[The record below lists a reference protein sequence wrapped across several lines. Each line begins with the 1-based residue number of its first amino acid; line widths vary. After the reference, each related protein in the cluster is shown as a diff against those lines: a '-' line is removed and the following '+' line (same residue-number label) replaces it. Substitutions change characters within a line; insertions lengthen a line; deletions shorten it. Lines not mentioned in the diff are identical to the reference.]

1 MICSY
6 GVKSLRY
13 NGEELGCRVELQVDG
28 ESYCALDFRK
38 STVGLKVDE
47 VMELRKTDMGY
58 FLTDDEITG
67 SVDVLDADG
76 NDVAFQLIHNQIRW
90 GTHPEISD
98 FMELCISNYLVR
110 NRYVEP
116 SSIQLVGIALLF
128 WKYKGLSYKME
139 YLKNESKVV
148 IHRKGYTQA
157 HSIILTSGSS
167 ITKKGFLKDC
177 SMVVGVL
184 EEEILK

>member
-1 MICSY
+1 MRCSY

-13 NGEELGCRVELQVDG
+13 NGEELGCRVELQIDG

-38 STVGLKVDE
+38 PTDDLKVDE
-47 VMELRKTDMGY
+47 VMELRKTDIGY
-58 FLTDDEITG
+58 FLTDDEING

-76 NDVAFQLIHNQIRW
+76 NDVAFQLIHNQILW

-110 NRYVEP
+110 NKYIEP
-116 SSIQLVGIALLF
+116 SSIQLVGIALL

-139 YLKNESKVV
+139 YLENESKVV

-157 HSIILTSGSS
+157 HNIILNSDSS
-167 ITKKGFLKDC
+167 MTKTRFLKDC

-184 EEEILK
+184 KEEILK

>member
-1 MICSY
+1 MRCSY

-38 STVGLKVDE
+38 STNDLKVDG
-47 VMELRKTDMGY
+47 VMELRKTDIGY

-76 NDVAFQLIHNQIRW
+76 NDAAFKFIHNQILN
-90 GTHPEISD
+90 GVHPEIGD
-98 FMELCISNYLVR
+98 FMDLCVSNYLVR
-110 NRYVEP
+110 NKYVET
-116 SSIQLVGIALLF
+116 SSVQLMRNVLLWNYRGF
-128 WKYKGLSYKME
+128 NYSME
-139 YLKNESKVV
+139 YLKGKFKVY
-148 IHRKGYTQA
+148 RMGYMQS
-157 HSIILTSGSS
+157 HSIMLNSNSS
-167 ITKKGFLKDC
+167 ITKTDFLKDC